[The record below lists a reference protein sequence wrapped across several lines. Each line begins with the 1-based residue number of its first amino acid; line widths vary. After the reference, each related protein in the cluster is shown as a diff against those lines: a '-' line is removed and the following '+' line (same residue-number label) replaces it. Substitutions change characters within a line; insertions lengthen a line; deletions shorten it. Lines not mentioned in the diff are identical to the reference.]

1 MGAWSFSPSPMTT
14 TPRMLTVPM
23 SARMASTAAPS
34 PPFLSPRPTHRP
46 AAMAAASVT
55 RTSSRARLRSG
66 AGRSGENPRAAREG
80 PSGTGSDTGPPG
92 WTTCGGVSPGDRPL
106 PAGPGRTGPEAAR
119 TLGGGVGELSCDPRG
134 MSRVRPTS
142 SLPPG
147 NEEAAVPGG
156 DAGSPPSPAMQR
168 AGRLSYANMLRS
180 LLPLVL
186 ICLAI
191 VGWNAFR
198 QAPDEGVRQVDPS
211 TTVALAAARAG
222 YPILAPAG
230 LGKDYR
236 PTSARTDAGNAAEGD
251 PVTLEIGYLTPSEKF
266 AGFVESDDAKAA
278 PLRAVLDGARDQ
290 GTEQVGGQTWTRST
304 TQRGETALSRV
315 VGQVT
320 VVVTGSATDEEL
332 RPVAASVR
340 PYSG

>member
-1 MGAWSFSPSPMTT
+1 
-14 TPRMLTVPM
+14 
-23 SARMASTAAPS
+23 
-34 PPFLSPRPTHRP
+34 
-46 AAMAAASVT
+46 
-55 RTSSRARLRSG
+55 
-66 AGRSGENPRAAREG
+66 
-80 PSGTGSDTGPPG
+80 
-92 WTTCGGVSPGDRPL
+92 
-106 PAGPGRTGPEAAR
+106 
-119 TLGGGVGELSCDPRG
+119 

-156 DAGSPPSPAMQR
+156 DAGSAPSPAMQR

-236 PTSARTDAGNAAEGD
+236 PTSASTDAGNAAEGD

-278 PLRAVLDGARDQ
+278 PLRAVLDGAREQ

-315 VGQVT
+315 VGQAT
-320 VVVTGSATDEEL
+320 VVVTGSATDDEL
-332 RPVAASVR
+332 RAVAASVR